1 MSRWLF
7 LTLARRELR
16 SGLAGFR
23 IFLISLALGVAAI
36 AAVQSLATSVHQTL
50 ERDGREILG
59 GDVSARLVF
68 NPATPEQTA
77 ALDALG
83 RMSTTAEMRAMARL
97 PDGSTSTL
105 VQLKAV
111 DDAYPLVGR
120 VTLDGGGPLDDA
132 LARRGDAW
140 GAVIEQGVSDRLDV
154 AVGDTLQLGDASV
167 VITDMIAREPD
178 RAGGVLFTLGPRVMV
193 ARAALDDSGLI
204 QPGSMVYYYY
214 RVALPDGVA
223 PDGALDRL
231 HEAAPEAGWR
241 LEDYRNASPR
251 LAETIG
257 RMATFLT
264 LVGLT
269 ALLVGGVG
277 VGNAVRAYVEARIAT
292 IATMKCLGAPA
303 GLVFATYL
311 AQVLALAA
319 AATAVGVLVG
329 ALVPLAAVGVLSR
342 ALQLDVDAALHP
354 EAMALAAVFGAL
366 TALTFSIWPL
376 ARAQQIPA
384 AALFRSLVVPAAGWP
399 RPVFALATAGAA
411 AALVAVAVFSAD
423 NRLLAAGFVASAM
436 AALAGFRGAAALV
449 MRITRAIRRPKRPT
463 LRLALA
469 NLHRPGAPTPMVT
482 MSLGLGL
489 TVLVAITL
497 IQGNL
502 NRQIADELPDRA
514 PAFFF
519 VDVQRD
525 QLQPLVDTLD
535 GIDGT
540 GDFEQLPSLR
550 GRLIAANGVPAAD
563 ALVDPEEAWIL
574 RGDRGVSYRPQPRPS
589 DTVIAGEWWPADYA
603 GPPLLSIYRDIATA
617 FDIGVGDTLTVNVL
631 GRDITAEI
639 ANIRDIDWDSM
650 TMNFTLVF
658 SPSPLDAAPHTHMA
672 TLYADAAAERAIQ
685 REVVAGF
692 PNVTTVSIRQALEEV
707 NRIVGRV
714 ADAVRGTAGVTLA
727 AGTLVL
733 AGAIAAGHRR
743 RVYESVVLK
752 VLGARRGDV
761 TRSYLLEHACLGLV
775 ASLLAVVFGTAAG
788 WAVCDLILAIGFT
801 FQPVAVAITAL
812 GCMALTIGL
821 GYWGT
826 WRALGHKSAPL
837 LRND

>member
-1 MSRWLF
+1 MSPWLF

-36 AAVQSLATSVHQTL
+36 AAVQSLATSVYETL

-59 GDVSARLVF
+59 GDVSARLIF
-68 NPATPEQTA
+68 TPATPDQFA
-77 ALDALG
+77 ALAALG
-83 RMSTTAEMRAMARL
+83 DLSTTAEMRAMARRA
-97 PDGSTSTL
+97 DGSASTL

-111 DDAYPLVGR
+111 DDAYPLIGR
-120 VTLDGGGPLDDA
+120 VTLAGGGDLDAA
-132 LARRGDAW
+132 LAPRGDAW
-140 GAVIEQGVSDRLDV
+140 GAVIEEGVSDRLDV
-154 AVGDTLQLGDASV
+154 AVGDTIRLGAADV
-167 VITDMIAREPD
+167 VITDMIVREPD
-178 RAGGVLFTLGPRVMV
+178 RAGASLFTLGPRVMV
-193 ARAALDDSGLI
+193 DAAALTESGLV

-214 RVALPDGVA
+214 RIALGPDQLPETA
-223 PDGALDRL
+223 IDRL
-231 HEAAPEAGWR
+231 QQAAPEAGWR

-277 VGNAVRAYVEARIAT
+277 VGNAVRAYVEGRIAT

-303 GLVFATYL
+303 RLVFATYL

-319 AATAVGVLVG
+319 AATALGLVVG
-329 ALVPLAAVGVLSR
+329 ALVPLATVGLLAR
-342 ALQLDVDAALHP
+342 ALQLDIAAALHP
-354 EAMALAAVFGAL
+354 EALALAAVFGGL

-384 AALFRSLVVPAAGWP
+384 AALFRSLVVPTGGWP
-399 RPVFALATAGAA
+399 RPVFALATAAAA
-411 AALVAVAVFSAD
+411 AALVAVAVWSAD
-423 NRLLAAGFVASAM
+423 NRLLATGFVASAV
-436 AALAGFRGAAALV
+436 AALAGFRGAATLV
-449 MRITRAIRRPKRPT
+449 MRLARRIRRPRQPT

-502 NRQIADELPDRA
+502 NRQIADEIPDRA

-519 VDVQRD
+519 VDIQRD
-525 QLQPLVDTLD
+525 QLDPLVATLD

-540 GDFEQLPSLR
+540 GAFEQLPSLR
-550 GRLIAANGVPAAD
+550 GRLVAVNGMPAAD
-563 ALVDPEEAWIL
+563 ALVDPEEAWLL
-574 RGDRGVSYRPQPRPS
+574 RGDRGVSYRPVPRSS
-589 DTVIAGEWWPADYA
+589 DTVVAGAWWPADYA
-603 GPPLLSIYRDIATA
+603 GPPLLSIYQDIATA
-617 FDIGVGDTLTVNVL
+617 FGIGVGDELTVNVL

-639 ANIRDIDWDSM
+639 ANVRTIDWGSM
-650 TMNFTLVF
+650 SMNFTLVF

-672 TLYADAAAERAIQ
+672 TLHAAPAAEREIQ
-685 REVVAGF
+685 RQVVAAF

-788 WAVCDLILAIGFT
+788 WAVSDLILSIGFT